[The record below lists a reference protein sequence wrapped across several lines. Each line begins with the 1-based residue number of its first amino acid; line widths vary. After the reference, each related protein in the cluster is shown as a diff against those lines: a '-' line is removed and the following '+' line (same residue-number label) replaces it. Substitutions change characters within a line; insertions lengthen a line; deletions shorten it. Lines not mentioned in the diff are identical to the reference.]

1 MCKTLRILENICLYH
16 GSETLR
22 AAAVPQGGFT
32 NPGVQA
38 ALGALAL
45 PRATKRP
52 AVLLPGRDELGRLAD
67 FDPPAAAV
75 FSPGVPAKDDGGPDL
90 GVPLGD
96 PPRLLLGDREPRRR
110 GVGGYSSNF
119 LSL

>member
-1 MCKTLRILENICLYH
+1 MSFSSCFCSSFAANSSGVSCTADEVAD
-16 GSETLR
+16 R
-22 AAAVPQGGFT
+22 A
-32 NPGVQA
+32 PGVKMPPPGVYICI
-38 ALGALAL
+38 LSVVF
-45 PRATKRP
+45 

-75 FSPGVPAKDDGGPDL
+75 WSPGVPAKDDGDPDL